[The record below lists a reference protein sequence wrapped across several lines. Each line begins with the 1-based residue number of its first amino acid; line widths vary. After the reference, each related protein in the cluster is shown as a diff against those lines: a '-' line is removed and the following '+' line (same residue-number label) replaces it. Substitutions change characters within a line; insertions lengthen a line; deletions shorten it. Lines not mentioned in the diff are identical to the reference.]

1 MSVQPLLQQLKFIL
15 PILDIQLCRFMIFI
29 NTSTSLDA
37 KESLAKSLEKVMAQ
51 HKIIV
56 LQVFKKPPD
65 CKQKM
70 FDDMVLKH
78 HKNQIF
84 QQLHLEH
91 DLMLHSLKF

>member
-51 HKIIV
+51 A
-56 LQVFKKPPD
+56 
-65 CKQKM
+65 
-70 FDDMVLKH
+70 
-78 HKNQIF
+78 
-84 QQLHLEH
+84 
-91 DLMLHSLKF
+91 